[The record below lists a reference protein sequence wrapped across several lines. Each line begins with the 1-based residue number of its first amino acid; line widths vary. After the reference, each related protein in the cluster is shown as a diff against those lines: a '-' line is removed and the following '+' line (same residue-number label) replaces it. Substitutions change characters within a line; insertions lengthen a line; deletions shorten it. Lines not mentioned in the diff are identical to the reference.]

1 MRIVVCVKQVVD
13 TEAEK
18 KLLAGDWRIDRSVE
32 NILNPYDEYAVEA
45 GMQLKEA
52 SDATLTVLCVGP
64 EAAEDAVRKALAM
77 GADEAI
83 LVTDDALAGS
93 DAMGTARALAAA
105 IKPLEADLVLCGAM
119 STDAQTGLVAP
130 ALGELL
136 GLPVFTMVS
145 HLEVHGDTIKVH
157 RQNDEGYV
165 AYEGTLPAVVAVA
178 KGLNEPRYPSIKGIM
193 GAKKKPMETQS
204 AGELGIDAAT
214 VGAAGAKT
222 RVLGATVVPPR
233 AAGER
238 LTEFATPEEAAGK
251 MADFLAANK
260 LV

>member
-18 KLLAGDWRIDRSVE
+18 KLVAPEWRIDRTVE

-45 GMQLKEA
+45 AIQLKEA
-52 SDATLTVLCVGP
+52 SDAEVIALCIGP
-64 EAAEDAVRKALAM
+64 DEAEDAVRKALAM
-77 GADEAI
+77 GADEAV

-93 DAMGTARALAAA
+93 DALGTAMALAAV

-130 ALGELL
+130 ALGEFL
-136 GLPVFTMVS
+136 GLPVFTGVS
-145 HLEVHGDTIKVH
+145 HLEIDGGAITVH
-157 RQNDEGYV
+157 RQTDEGYV
-165 AYEGTLPAVVAVA
+165 AYGGPLPAVVAVA
-178 KGLNEPRYPSIKGIM
+178 KGMNEPRYPSIKGIM
-193 GAKKKPMETQS
+193 GAKKKPMETRS
-204 AGELGIDAAT
+204 AADLGIDAAT

-222 RVLGATVVPPR
+222 RVLGSTTVPPR

-238 LTEFATPEEAAGK
+238 LSDYASPEEAAGK
-251 MADFLAANK
+251 LADFLAANK
-260 LV
+260 LI

>member
-1 MRIVVCVKQVVD
+1 
-13 TEAEK
+13 
-18 KLLAGDWRIDRSVE
+18 
-32 NILNPYDEYAVEA
+32 
-45 GMQLKEA
+45 
-52 SDATLTVLCVGP
+52 
-64 EAAEDAVRKALAM
+64 
-77 GADEAI
+77 
-83 LVTDDALAGS
+83 
-93 DAMGTARALAAA
+93 MGTARALAAA

-145 HLEVHGDTIKVH
+145 HLEIDGDTVKVH

-165 AYEGTLPAVVAVA
+165 AYDGPLPAVVAVA

-193 GAKKKPMETQS
+193 GAKKKPMETRS
-204 AGELGIDAAT
+204 AAELGIDPAT

-222 RVLGATVVPPR
+222 RVLGATIVPPR

-238 LTEFATPEEAAGK
+238 LTDYASPEEAAGK
-251 MADFLAANK
+251 LADFLAANK